1 VKLHDIPSAENLP
14 RYRQPPVSGNVI
26 NGLGVLE
33 KIRAKRV
40 FHDFGRPGFAWS
52 GMNGFF
58 LMNNT
63 WAILKMALSYRWKLR
78 RSTGTVA
85 KKQVEVTDPVEM
97 AELLKA
103 KAKSFGA
110 GIVGITEVI
119 PTDFY
124 EDVQPN
130 YRYAVCIGAPM
141 DREEMLHVP
150 NERAGIEVQ
159 RVYGAVAST
168 AVDLAEHIR
177 SLGWPATAYGDPR
190 STELLQI
197 PLAIRAGLGE
207 LGKHGSLICKEYGSN
222 VRLSTVLTDIPM
234 ALDAPVDIAVDDLC
248 FGCRRC
254 TIDCPPQAIVD
265 QKQWVRGE
273 HRWYVDFDKCAPY
286 FSTTFGCAICIE
298 VCPWS
303 EPGRGPKLS
312 DMLIAK
318 RSKPTRAKD
327 IT

>member
-1 VKLHDIPSAENLP
+1 
-14 RYRQPPVSGNVI
+14 
-26 NGLGVLE
+26 
-33 KIRAKRV
+33 
-40 FHDFGRPGFAWS
+40 
-52 GMNGFF
+52 
-58 LMNNT
+58 
-63 WAILKMALSYRWKLR
+63 
-78 RSTGTVA
+78 
-85 KKQVEVTDPVEM
+85 
-97 AELLKA
+97 
-103 KAKSFGA
+103 
-110 GIVGITEVI
+110 VGITEVI

-124 EDVQPN
+124 EDVQSN
-130 YRYAVCIGAPM
+130 YRYAICIGAPM

-150 NERAGIEVQ
+150 HERAGVEVQ

-168 AVDLAEHIR
+168 AVDLAEYIR
-177 SLGWPATAYGDPR
+177 SQGWPAAAYGDPR

-207 LGKHGSLICKEYGSN
+207 LGKHGSLICEEYGSN

-234 ALDAPVDIAVDDLC
+234 AVDEPVDIAVDDLC

-254 TIDCPPQAIVD
+254 TIDCPPQAIAD

-273 HRWYVDFDKCAPY
+273 NRWYVDFDKCAPY
-286 FSTTFGCAICIE
+286 FSSTFGCAICIE

-318 RSKPTRAKD
+318 RSKPARNLG
-327 IT
+327 